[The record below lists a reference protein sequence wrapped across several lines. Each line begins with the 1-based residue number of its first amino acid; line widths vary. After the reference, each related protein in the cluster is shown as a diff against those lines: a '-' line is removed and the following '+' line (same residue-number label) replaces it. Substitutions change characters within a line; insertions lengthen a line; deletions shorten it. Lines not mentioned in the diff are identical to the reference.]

1 MGLGSLAKWVSK
13 DARYKVIEVLV
24 STRSI
29 KALAS
34 ELGVSRAAINKYLKR
49 ITHPSDETLARALDM
64 VEEYE
69 RKRILQI
76 LIDDML
82 EALSI
87 ISREIKELNDREAKR
102 MFVERLL
109 KIVEDLS

>member
-29 KALAS
+29 KTLAS
-34 ELGVSRAAINKYLKR
+34 ELGVSRTAINKYLKR

-87 ISREIKELNDREAKR
+87 ISREVKELNDKEAKR

-109 KIVEDLS
+109 RIVEDLG